1 MLLMP
6 PVSGYNVV
14 ADRRITLSHPLVQN
28 VSCLSVQIEGNIAY
42 RIQGHFKTETAQS
55 FW

>member
-6 PVSGYNVV
+6 PVSGYNVM
-14 ADRRITLSHPLVQN
+14 ADQCIALSHPLVQN